1 MRSQTPFSTEGL
13 MYVVTRGDPTSLLY
27 VAGEVQRLAFEQ
39 ASETLYTKSDT
50 MTDVL

>member
-1 MRSQTPFSTEGL
+1 

-39 ASETLYTKSDT
+39 ARETLYTKSDT